1 MSKAY
6 PVVID
11 GGVVKLSLPAHHPYR
26 LSMEFSVSCRE
37 FLLNLFIVG
46 KCLFLYRI
54 VLHHNHFQIGI
65 ASGKERANGQIQILA
80 VILTG
85 DNHGNKR
92 KLSFLLLQGIVAMI
106 IAVGNASLH
115 LFNGKPKALRMVEN
129 RPLSGSK
136 GIELCLRILGCGK
149 LVRTPMIEHLPDMDN
164 GGRGK
169 ERLFLPLFL
178 LFTKTCRPFPS
189 FRFLTK
195 S

>member
-1 MSKAY
+1 MGKTY
-6 PVVID
+6 TEIVD
-11 GGVVKLSLPAHHPYR
+11 GGVVELSFPAHHPYR
-26 LSMEFSVSCRE
+26 LLPELSVSCRE

-46 KCLFLYRI
+46 KCLFLYGI

-65 ASGKERANGQIQILA
+65 ASGKEGANRQIQILA
-80 VILTG
+80 MIFTG

-92 KLSFLLLQGIVAMI
+92 KLPFLLLQGIMTMI
-106 IAVGNASLH
+106 IAVGNAPLH

-164 GGRGK
+164 RRRSK
-169 ERLFLPLFL
+169 EGLLLFL
-178 LFTKTCRPFPS
+178 LLFRTEACRLFPS
-189 FRFLTK
+189 FRFL
-195 S
+195 

>member
-1 MSKAY
+1 MGKTH
-6 PVVID
+6 PEVVD
-11 GGVVKLSLPAHHPYR
+11 GGVIELSLPAHHPYR
-26 LSMEFSVSCRE
+26 LSMKLSVPCRE

-46 KCLFLYRI
+46 KCLFLYGI

-65 ASGKERANGQIQILA
+65 TSGKEGANRQIQILA
-80 VILTG
+80 MVFTR

-92 KLSFLLLQGIVAMI
+92 KLPFLLLQGIVAMI

-115 LFNGKPKALRMVEN
+115 LFNGKAQTLRMVEN

-164 GGRGK
+164 RRRSK
-169 ERLFLPLFL
+169 ERRFLRLFL
-178 LFTKTCRPFPS
+178 LFTKACRLFPS
-189 FRFLTK
+189 FRFL
-195 S
+195 